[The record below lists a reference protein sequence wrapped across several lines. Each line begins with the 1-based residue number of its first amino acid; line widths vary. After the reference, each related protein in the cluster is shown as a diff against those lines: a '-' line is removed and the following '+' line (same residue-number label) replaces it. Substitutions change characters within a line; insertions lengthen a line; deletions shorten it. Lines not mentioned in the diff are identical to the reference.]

1 MSKSKL
7 PPTLRSIAQE
17 LNIHVS
23 TVSRVLNGSEEDAR
37 SAASPDTIRRIK
49 ELARLR
55 DYRPNLQATSLRT
68 RKTHTITA
76 FLPSISDIVGALI
89 YEGIHEAARE
99 RGYVTFMSHT
109 GDDLQHETEQLANA
123 IARKVDGLIFA
134 DARPECRHL
143 IEHVVRRGIPTV
155 LVSRHLGEQ
164 FCSVTCDDILGG
176 RLAAEHLLS
185 LGHTRLA
192 VVAGFEY
199 ASTGAD
205 RAKGFVDHCR
215 AQGVEVRRDWI
226 FHSSFDSMAGR
237 RIGEALF
244 SQRSIPTAV
253 FAVNDFLAIG
263 IMGAARE
270 AGLRIGHDIA
280 IVGFNDTPLA
290 ANLPISLTSIHS
302 PMHEMGY
309 KGMEVLHRIMGGEK
323 PASIHLPPR
332 LIVRQSSLPASGQTP
347 LAG

>member
-1 MSKSKL
+1 MSKPK

-17 LNIHVS
+17 LNIHIS

-37 SAASPDTIRRIK
+37 SAASPDTIKRIK

-55 DYRPNLQATSLRT
+55 DYQPNLQATSLRT

-109 GDDLQHETEQLANA
+109 GDDLQHETEQLSNA

-134 DARPECRHL
+134 DARPDCRHL
-143 IEHVVRRGIPTV
+143 IEQVVKRGIPTV

-164 FCSVTCDDILGG
+164 FCSVTCDDVLGG

-205 RAKGFVDHCR
+205 RARGFIDHCQ
-215 AQGVEVRRDWI
+215 AHGVDVPREWV

-244 SQRSIPTAV
+244 RQKDIPSAV

-263 IMGAARE
+263 VMGAARD

-290 ANLPISLTSIHS
+290 ANLPISLTSIYS

-309 KGMEVLHRIMGGEK
+309 KGMEMLHRIMGGEK
-323 PASIHLPPR
+323 PASIHLTPR
-332 LIVRQSSLPASGQTP
+332 LLVRQSSMPAPGKAD